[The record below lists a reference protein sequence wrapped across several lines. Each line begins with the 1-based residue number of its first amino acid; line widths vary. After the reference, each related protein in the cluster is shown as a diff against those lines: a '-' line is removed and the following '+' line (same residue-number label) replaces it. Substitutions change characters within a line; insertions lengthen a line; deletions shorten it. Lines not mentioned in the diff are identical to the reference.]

1 MEGNELGARK
11 ILRNH
16 QHYCFCDEYHH
27 ICGLVDPKDKT
38 SIKKV
43 TANFAEFSH

>member
-16 QHYCFCDEYHH
+16 QHYCFCDDNHH
-27 ICGLVDPKDKT
+27 VHRLGD
-38 SIKKV
+38 SKV
-43 TANFAEFSH
+43 